1 MRSRVGAVDFA
12 GDRVATT
19 TELELSVRGVSVL
32 ADRGAH
38 ERAAARSGRALEPAG
53 PPATMRR

>member
-1 MRSRVGAVDFA
+1 VGAVDFA

-19 TELELSVRGVSVL
+19 TEPELSVRGVSVL
-32 ADRGAH
+32 ADRDAH
-38 ERAAARSGRALEPAG
+38 DRTGGGRSGRALDPAG